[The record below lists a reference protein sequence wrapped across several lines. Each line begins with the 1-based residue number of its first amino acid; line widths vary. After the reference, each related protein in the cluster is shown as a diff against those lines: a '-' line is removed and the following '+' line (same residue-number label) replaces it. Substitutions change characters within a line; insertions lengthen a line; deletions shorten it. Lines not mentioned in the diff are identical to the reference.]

1 MDCYQYLKRYSQ
13 SIYNGT
19 SYVLPQPI
27 FFSQVNCGG
36 TVFPPDLKVEP
47 SNSIRFQTV
56 ANNEIMISR
65 FRDNRNGY
73 VDYAQL
79 VKLRS
84 IVVPAH
90 YKVTITRLILE
101 SGDQWNPIRYMT
113 GNHIT
118 GANETPTDYV
128 FFNDNGRNKTDTI
141 VIDTTSGQSQIIL
154 GDTYSQLNTNYVR
167 YKYRYRIYNG
177 NANNT
182 DDGFDFVYS
191 LNVTKKTGNDWNGY
205 DTNHVPTFVGE
216 RYIWRVD
223 EWAVCE
229 TVITQIDIERTKLGI
244 PYSVDM
250 WHYDSCVL
258 KQPWYV
264 GDIPLYPSVQT
275 CETFVTNLCDINAST
290 KDDIACTCLR
300 EEEQL
305 EEQFNKHG
313 IHQTLNVVCFGR
325 LCSEQ
330 GFVFQRM
337 KDITCNVN
345 ICQQIIEL
353 GGSNISLE
361 GQHHI
366 TCGNQVYSTSDVKI
380 IQNWNSQTEAA
391 LAKEPTSTF
400 VSIIPRNDQGIRNW
414 QVILLVIIGYFI
426 IIWTPL
432 LIVYFRK
439 KKQAQLLEN
448 QQQPIQ

>member
-19 SYVLPQPI
+19 SYELPQPI
-27 FFSQVNCGG
+27 FFSQANCGG
-36 TVFPPDLKVEP
+36 TVFPPNLSVGP
-47 SNSIRFQTV
+47 STSIRFQTV
-56 ANNEIMISR
+56 ANYDIMMGR
-65 FRDNRNGY
+65 FLADRDGFVEY
-73 VDYAQL
+73 EQLAQ
-79 VKLRS
+79 LRS

-90 YKVTITRLILE
+90 YRVTVSRLVLE
-101 SGDQWNPIRYMT
+101 SANKWNPIRYMT
-113 GNHIT
+113 GDHIT

-128 FFNDNGRNKTDTI
+128 FFNENGRHKTDDI

-167 YKYRYRIYNG
+167 YKNRYRIYNG
-177 NANNT
+177 NNNYT
-182 DDGFDFVYS
+182 DDGFAFVYV
-191 LNVTKKTGNDWNGY
+191 LNIAKRTNSDWDGY
-205 DTNHVPTFVGE
+205 DTDHIPTFVGE
-216 RYIWRVD
+216 RYVWRVD
-223 EWAVCE
+223 EVGVCN

-244 PYSVDM
+244 PYTVDM
-250 WHYDSCVL
+250 WKYDGCVL

-264 GDIPLYPSVQT
+264 GDIPLYPTVQS
-275 CETFVTNLCDINAST
+275 CEAFVTNLCREDANT
-290 KDDIACTCLR
+290 KDDVACTCLR

-305 EEQFNKHG
+305 EEQFNNHG
-313 IHQTLNVVCFGR
+313 IKQTLNVVCFGR

-330 GFVFQRM
+330 GFIFQRM

-345 ICQQIIEL
+345 ICQQIIQL
-353 GGSNISLE
+353 GGNNISLE

-380 IQNWNSQTEAA
+380 IQNWNSQTEKA

-400 VSIIPRNDQGIRNW
+400 VSIIPREDKGIRNW
-414 QVILLVIIGYFI
+414 HVILFVIIGYFI

-448 QQQPIQ
+448 QQPFL